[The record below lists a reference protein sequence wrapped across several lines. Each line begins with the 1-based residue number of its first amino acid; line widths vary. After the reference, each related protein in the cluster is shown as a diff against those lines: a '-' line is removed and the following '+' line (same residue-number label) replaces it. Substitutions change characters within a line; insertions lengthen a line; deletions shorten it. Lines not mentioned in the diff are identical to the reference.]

1 MAGPQP
7 IKSRI
12 SGDLDLGHDL
22 TFAVRTA
29 CLRDAGNTLEHQH
42 RRQRQL
48 GVART
53 EQFAAAAGEE
63 FLERIILL
71 FLKHQAPLQ

>member
-1 MAGPQP
+1 M
-7 IKSRI
+7 
-12 SGDLDLGHDL
+12 GD
-22 TFAVRTA
+22 TI
-29 CLRDAGNTLEHQH
+29 EHQH
-42 RRQRQL
+42 RGQRQL

-53 EQFAAAAGEE
+53 EQFAAAAGEK